1 MSTNFKESQAEAEKI
16 RWQPI
21 VAKYAKA
28 DMKRSL
34 WQIANTLI
42 PYFVLWGFMI
52 WSLRFS
58 YWITL
63 GLAVLAAGFLMRT
76 FIIFH
81 DCGHGSFFKS
91 RKANDFVGRITGFL
105 NFTPYYRW
113 KHDHAI
119 HHATAGDL
127 DRRGVGDIL
136 TLTVR
141 EYLAAPWWMKTG
153 YRVLR
158 NPFFLLGVAPLMLF
172 LITQRIPA
180 RSQGRRER
188 ASVLWTDFSLVV
200 VIALMCWLIGW
211 KSFLMIQLPIIWITS
226 TMGVWMFYVQH
237 NFDPSYWDNHESWEF
252 VKAGLQGSSFYK
264 LPLILQWFSGNI
276 GFHHIHHLSAKIPN
290 YNLPRC
296 YYENSLFHVKPL
308 TIRASLI
315 SLSLRLYDEE
325 RKMLVGWDGLK
336 LYKTQK
342 AEATGD

>member
-1 MSTNFKESQAEAEKI
+1 MSTNSRESQEAEKI
-16 RWQPI
+16 HWQPI
-21 VAKYAKA
+21 VAKYAKP
-28 DMKRSL
+28 DMRRSL
-34 WQIANTLI
+34 WQVANTLI
-42 PYFVLWGFMI
+42 PYFVLWGLMI
-52 WSLRFS
+52 WSIQYS

-63 GLAVLAAGFLMRT
+63 VLSILAAGFLMRI

-91 RKANDFVGRITGFL
+91 RKANDFLGRITGFL

-119 HHATAGDL
+119 HHATSSDL
-127 DRRGVGDIL
+127 NRRGTGDVY
-136 TLTVR
+136 TMTVI

-153 YRVLR
+153 YRILR
-158 NPFFLLGVAPLMLF
+158 NPFFLLGVAPLFLF
-172 LITQRIPA
+172 LVTQRIPA
-180 RSQGRRER
+180 PSQGKRER

-200 VIALMCWLIGW
+200 VITLMCWLIGW
-211 KSFLMIQLPIIWITS
+211 KTFLMIQLPIIWITS
-226 TMGVWMFYVQH
+226 TIGVWLFYVQH

-296 YYENSLFHVKPL
+296 YYENPLFHVKPL

-315 SLSLRLYDEE
+315 SLSLRMYDEE
-325 RKMLVGWDGLK
+325 RKMLIGWEGLK
-336 LYKTQK
+336 HYQIQKTEVIK
-342 AEATGD
+342 N

>member
-1 MSTNFKESQAEAEKI
+1 MNTNLKESQEAEKI

-21 VAKYAKA
+21 VARYAKP
-28 DMKRSL
+28 DLRRSL
-34 WQIANTLI
+34 WQVANTLI
-42 PYFVLWGFMI
+42 PYFVLWGLMI
-52 WSLRFS
+52 WSVQYS

-63 GLAVLAAGFLMRT
+63 GLSVFAAGFLMRA

-91 RKANDFVGRITGFL
+91 RKANDWVGRITGFL

-127 DRRGVGDIL
+127 DRRGTGDVY
-136 TLTVR
+136 TMTVQ

-153 YRVLR
+153 YRIMR
-158 NPFFLLGVAPLMLF
+158 NPFFLLGVAPLFLF
-172 LITQRIPA
+172 LVTQRIPA

-188 ASVLWTDFSLVV
+188 ASVLWTDFFLVV

-211 KSFLMIQLPIIWITS
+211 KTFLMIQLPIMWITS
-226 TMGVWMFYVQH
+226 TIGIWLFYVQH
-237 NFDPSYWDNHESWEF
+237 NFDPSYWDNHEGWEF

-290 YNLPRC
+290 YNLPKC
-296 YYENSLFHVKPL
+296 YYENQLFHVKPL
-308 TIRASLI
+308 TIRASLV

-325 RKMLVGWDGLK
+325 QKMLVGWEGLK
-336 LYKTQK
+336 RYQMQK
-342 AEATGD
+342 AGAMDS

>member
-1 MSTNFKESQAEAEKI
+1 MSTNSKEFQKAEEI

-21 VAKYAKA
+21 VAKYAKP
-28 DMKRSL
+28 DMRRSL
-34 WQIANTLI
+34 WQLANTLI
-42 PYFVLWGFMI
+42 PYFVLWGLMI
-52 WSLRFS
+52 WSIQYS

-63 GLAVLAAGFLMRT
+63 GLSVFAAGFLMRA

-91 RKANDFVGRITGFL
+91 RKANDWVGRITGFL

-127 DRRGVGDIL
+127 DRRGTGDVY
-136 TLTVR
+136 TMTVQ
-141 EYLAAPWWMKTG
+141 EYLAAPWWLKTG
-153 YRVLR
+153 YRIMR
-158 NPFFLLGVAPLMLF
+158 NPFFLLGVAPLFLF
-172 LITQRIPA
+172 LVTQRIPA

-188 ASVLWTDFSLVV
+188 ASVLWTDFFLVV

-211 KSFLMIQLPIIWITS
+211 KTFLMIQLPIMWITS
-226 TMGVWMFYVQH
+226 TIGIWLFYVQH
-237 NFDPSYWDNHESWEF
+237 NFDPTYWDNHEGWEF

-290 YNLPRC
+290 YNLPKC
-296 YYENSLFHVKPL
+296 YYENQLFHVKPL
-308 TIRASLI
+308 TIRASLV

-325 RKMLVGWDGLK
+325 QKMLVGWKGLK
-336 LYKTQK
+336 RYQMQK
-342 AEATGD
+342 AGVMDT